1 MFFVVNDYK
10 VQFITKM
17 CVVIHDNN
25 VHYDDN
31 VQFITKIRVVIQ
43 DDNVHYEYIK
53 NMWYHHDEMCA
64 VINNDNV
71 H

>member
-1 MFFVVNDYK
+1 
-10 VQFITKM
+10 M
-17 CVVIHDNN
+17 CVVIHDDN

-31 VQFITKIRVVIQ
+31 VQFITKICVVVH

-53 NMWYHHDEMCA
+53 NMWFHHDEMCV

>member
-1 MFFVVNDYK
+1 MYFVMK
-10 VQFITKM
+10 
-17 CVVIHDNN
+17 DN
-25 VHYDDN
+25 N
-31 VQFITKIRVVIQ
+31 VQFITIVCVVIQ

-53 NMWYHHDEMCA
+53 NVWCHHDEMYV